1 MEKGGGN
8 MIGELNIYSC
18 YSFQNSTILIQ
29 DLCKRAKELHMEAL
43 ALTDINNMYGAI
55 EFSNAC
61 HHYDIKP
68 IFGMQGDVLIDQE
81 VYPFLFYAKDQI
93 GYHDLMKICSD
104 INLSE
109 HKAIELERL
118 FLYREHL
125 FILSGCKEGI
135 VERLVLKELESEAL
149 KYIALFKK
157 MFKDNY
163 YICIQDHH
171 LKMQSFLNER
181 LKALATLQEVKVCA
195 SNEVRYLYPQDAI
208 AVDLMQASIH
218 GEKIDRNYKVQTN
231 QMYLKDAYEMSL
243 LFDREII
250 ENTND
255 LLRRCNVTI
264 ETNQMHLPH
273 YPLPENVTSQNY
285 LQQLCIVG
293 LKKRFKG
300 KEVPRTYIERLKKE
314 LKVIAKMGFNDYF
327 LIVFDYVRF
336 AKTHDIQV
344 GPGRGSAAGSLVSY

>member
-1 MEKGGGN
+1 M
-8 MIGELNIYSC
+8 
-18 YSFQNSTILIQ
+18 
-29 DLCKRAKELHMEAL
+29 
-43 ALTDINNMYGAI
+43 
-55 EFSNAC
+55 
-61 HHYDIKP
+61 
-68 IFGMQGDVLIDQE
+68 
-81 VYPFLFYAKDQI
+81 
-93 GYHDLMKICSD
+93 
-104 INLSE
+104 
-109 HKAIELERL
+109 
-118 FLYREHL
+118 
-125 FILSGCKEGI
+125 
-135 VERLVLKELESEAL
+135 
-149 KYIALFKK
+149 
-157 MFKDNY
+157 
-163 YICIQDHH
+163 
-171 LKMQSFLNER
+171 
-181 LKALATLQEVKVCA
+181 KVCA

-344 GPGRGSAAGSLVSY
+344 GPGRGSAAGSLVSYVLGITNIDLSLIHI